1 MPGPGIISLVKQDVL
16 GKSSNTVYSRD
27 CDSCDN
33 CDRGCEAC
41 DVSTCEGGHCDREG

>member
-1 MPGPGIISLVKQDVL
+1 MPGPGIISLVKQ
-16 GKSSNTVYSRD
+16 NTVCNSD

-33 CDRGCEAC
+33 CDRGCDAC